1 MIKFLNTIAARLLV
15 LIGAVATPLTTP
27 LGTPQV
33 PLIEP
38 GKTRYF
44 TDDEGVQR
52 INWKAMERNKYA
64 PWGRGVAG
72 GAAV

>member
-1 MIKFLNTIAARLLV
+1 MINFLNTIAARLLV
-15 LIGAVATPLTTP
+15 LMCVVPTPLTAP

-33 PLIEP
+33 PVIKP
-38 GKTRYF
+38 NPRYRF
-44 TDDEGVQR
+44 DSERGWVYAH
-52 INWKAMERNKYA
+52 KAMERNKYA